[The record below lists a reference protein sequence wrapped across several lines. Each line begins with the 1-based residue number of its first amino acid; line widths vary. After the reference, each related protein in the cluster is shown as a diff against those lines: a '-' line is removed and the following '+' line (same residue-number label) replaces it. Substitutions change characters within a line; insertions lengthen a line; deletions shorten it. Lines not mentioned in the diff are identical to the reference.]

1 MDKSSLIIT
10 RNSQIQ
16 KTQNFVFA
24 GKGMIM
30 QIPLQ
35 SAPWMDLFSQQVGY
49 KIDNVKSSK

>member
-10 RNSQIQ
+10 QNSQIQ
-16 KTQNFVFA
+16 KHKIFVFA

-35 SAPWMDLFSQQVGY
+35 LALWMKSC
-49 KIDNVKSSK
+49 KIAIFATGRTKI